1 MFRMLHFLSLRL
13 FTIIVSISS
22 LSLISLSAQN
32 RHAPDAPIT
41 TPFPYQRSYDSTQ
54 LTTLYDKAVQQI
66 IRSAQQ
72 DTNAFARLTYMC
84 DTFGAR
90 FSGTPGLEKAI
101 DWIVSEMNTDKSRR
115 HLDTAYTDPV
125 MVPYWKRGMAECVMT
140 EPRELSIAVM
150 ALGGSV
156 GTPTGGITAP
166 VLVVSSFDE
175 LKRRSAEAQGKIVLY
190 NVPFTDY
197 RRTVVY
203 RSRGAIEAARVGAV
217 ASLIR
222 SVASFS
228 INSPHTGSMAYDST
242 VKRIPHAAIAAE
254 TAEILGRIA
263 QRGTPITIK
272 LTMTCEQ
279 MPDRASRNVI
289 AELRGRE
296 KPNEVIVLGGHIDSW
311 DVGHGAMDDGGGCF
325 VTYEAVRLLGELGL
339 RPRRTLRIALWTN
352 EENGLRGG
360 NAYAQKYGATT
371 KHIFA
376 FESDGGVFQPSGF
389 AFSGSPEL
397 FKQYQAIARLLTPIN
412 ATGMKVGGGGADI
425 SPLIVHNV
433 PQMNIEV
440 DGSKYF
446 WYHHTDGDTI
456 DKLSRD
462 EFNRCVAAI
471 AVMMYIAA
479 DLP

>member
-1 MFRMLHFLSLRL
+1 MKSFFLLALCLCVVGTHDTLH
-13 FTIIVSISS
+13 
-22 LSLISLSAQN
+22 AQN
-32 RHAPDAPIT
+32 RHAPDKPIT
-41 TPFPYQRSYDSTQ
+41 SSFPYKKQYDSTALRTMYNTAVERILRQ
-54 LTTLYDKAVQQI
+54 ATT
-66 IRSAQQ
+66 

-90 FSGTPGLEKAI
+90 FSGTPGLEQAI
-101 DWIVSEMNTDKSRR
+101 DWVVSEMNTDKSRK

-125 MVPYWKRGMAECVMT
+125 MVPYWKRGTAECVMT
-140 EPRELSIAVM
+140 SPRVLNIAVM

-156 GTPTGGITAP
+156 GTPAGGITAE
-166 VLVVSSFDE
+166 VLVVNSFEE

-203 RSRGAIEAARVGAV
+203 RSRGAIEAAKVGAV

-228 INSPHTGSMAYDST
+228 INSPHTGGMAYDT
-242 VKRIPHAAIAAE
+242 TAPKIPHAAIAAE

-263 QRGTPITIK
+263 SRGTKITVK
-272 LTMTCEQ
+272 LTMSCES

-289 AELRGRE
+289 AELRGSE

-325 VTYEAVRLLGELGL
+325 VTYEAVRLLGQLGL
-339 RPRRTLRIALWTN
+339 RPRRTLRVALWTN

-360 NAYAQKYGATT
+360 NAYADKYGATT

-376 FESDGGVFQPSGF
+376 FESDGGVFNPKGF

-397 FKQYQAIARLLTPIN
+397 YAQYTAIARLLAPIG
-412 ATGMKVGGGGADI
+412 ATQMGIGGGGADI
-425 SPLIVHNV
+425 SPLIKHDV